1 MTEPI
6 ERKRAERDYSK
17 GIIYKLCCND
27 LNVKEIYI
35 GSTTNFK
42 NRKRSHKSDCNNKK
56 SKIYNLRV
64 YQYIRSNGDWDN
76 WSMILV
82 ENYNATDQRHLE
94 ARERYWIETL
104 NTTLNCRV
112 PLRSEKE
119 IKEYHHEYDK
129 EYYEDNKT
137 KIKEKSKLYRTE
149 NKTKVNEKKNEII
162 ICECGIEYARSNKA
176 RHIKSQRHIKQITLL
191 HSSEPTS
198 TTEILS

>member
-76 WSMILV
+76 WSMILF

-112 PLRSEKE
+112 PLRSHKE
-119 IKEYHHEYDK
+119 YVQDNTDKIKEYGK
-129 EYYEDNKT
+129 EYYIQNREHTIEKAKKNREINKDKLKE
-137 KIKEKSKLYRTE
+137 KIK
-149 NKTKVNEKKNEII
+149 
-162 ICECGIEYARSNKA
+162 CECGIEYTFSNKA

-198 TTEILS
+198 TTENLS